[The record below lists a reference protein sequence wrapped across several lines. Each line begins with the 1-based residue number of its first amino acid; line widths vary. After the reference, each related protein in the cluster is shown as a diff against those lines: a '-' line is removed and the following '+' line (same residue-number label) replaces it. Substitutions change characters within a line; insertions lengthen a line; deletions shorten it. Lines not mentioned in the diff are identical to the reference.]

1 MQQHNAQPCL
11 VCSGQLSPP
20 TGGILALPAPSSP
33 QACVDNGDMV
43 EFSIPIPCMLCQQQ
57 AALRRG
63 VIFATYH
70 GAVILA
76 AREEVW
82 VGFKCFKPPDW
93 K

>member
-1 MQQHNAQPCL
+1 M
-11 VCSGQLSPP
+11 
-20 TGGILALPAPSSP
+20 
-33 QACVDNGDMV
+33 DNGDMV

-57 AALRRG
+57 AALCRG

-70 GAVILA
+70 EAAILA